1 MPLEHIPG
9 LIGCL
14 NELDVPWDIWVL
26 TFSGIRDDPKETWKK
41 FMSYRQTSV
50 SKIQLASKQP
60 ISSESRN
67 ALANEQPSDS
77 DNANHDLLQG
87 PGGIGLDRIAK
98 NEAAEVGHQP
108 GGMNVANHD
117 PPPYGNGIEASRSAR
132 RQATLRFVGFGIVA
146 FVLGM
151 WMGWLIYKWYFEA
164 YEKKNTN
171 RPS

>member
-1 MPLEHIPG
+1 
-9 LIGCL
+9 
-14 NELDVPWDIWVL
+14 
-26 TFSGIRDDPKETWKK
+26 
-41 FMSYRQTSV
+41 MSSPQTSD
-50 SKIQLASKQP
+50 SQTQLASEQP
-60 ISSESRN
+60 VLSESPN

-77 DNANHDLLQG
+77 ANLAHDLPQG
-87 PGGIGLDRIAK
+87 PGSIDHDRIVK
-98 NEAAEVGHQP
+98 NDTAEVGHQP

-117 PPPYGNGIEASRSAR
+117 QPPYGNGIEASRSAR